1 MRVSAYKCLHS
12 FPVKETSAGKDE
24 YERLQ
29 NIGGYISKIQVESY
43 FNRNTVSVDSKGVEK
58 RTYATGVNDCARRRT
73 IKKENMSLN
82 QPANRGFCKEF

>member
-1 MRVSAYKCLHS
+1 VLLLKGY
-12 FPVKETSAGKDE
+12 E

-58 RTYATGVNDCARRRT
+58 PYATGVNDCARRRT
-73 IKKENMSLN
+73 IKKKKYVS
-82 QPANRGFCKEF
+82 